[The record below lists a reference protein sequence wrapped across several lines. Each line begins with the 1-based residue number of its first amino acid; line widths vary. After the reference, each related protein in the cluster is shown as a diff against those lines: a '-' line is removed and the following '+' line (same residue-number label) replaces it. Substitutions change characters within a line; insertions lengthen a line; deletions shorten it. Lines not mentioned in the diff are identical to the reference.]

1 MRSSLTATELEN
13 TFMRISWLI
22 LSALFLSSLLSSG
35 CAPVVLIGGA
45 AATAT
50 IVHDRRTTGSMVED
64 QSIELRIKNA
74 LRKDG
79 EVADQSHINVTSYN
93 GIVLLS
99 GEAPTQALRTRAGEI
114 ARGDKQVRR
123 VHNEIQIAAPSSAMT
138 RSSDSWI
145 TTKAKSSL
153 VGLDIKGFDPTRVK
167 VVSENGTVF
176 LMGMVYHKEADAVV
190 AQTQQV
196 SGVQRIV
203 KLFEYLD

>member
-1 MRSSLTATELEN
+1 
-13 TFMRISWLI
+13 MRISRLA
-22 LSALFLSSLLSSG
+22 LSTLFLSSLLLSG
-35 CAPVVLIGGA
+35 CVPVVLVGGA

-50 IVHDRRTTGSMVED
+50 IVHDRRTAGSIVED
-64 QSIELRIKNA
+64 QAIELRVKNA

-79 EVADQSHINVTSYN
+79 EITDQTHINVTSYN

-99 GEAPTQALRTRAGEI
+99 GEAPGQALRTRAGEI
-114 ARGDKQVRR
+114 ARGSKQVRR
-123 VHNEIQIAAPSSAMT
+123 VHNEIQIAAPSSSMT

-153 VGLDIKGFDPTRVK
+153 VGLDVKGFDPTRVK
-167 VVSENGTVF
+167 VVTENGTVF
-176 LMGMVYHKEADAVV
+176 LMGMVYHKEADAIV
-190 AQTQQV
+190 ARTQQV

>member
-1 MRSSLTATELEN
+1 
-13 TFMRISWLI
+13 MRISRLA
-22 LSALFLSSLLSSG
+22 LSTLFLSSLLLSG
-35 CAPVVLIGGA
+35 CVPVVLVGGA
-45 AATAT
+45 AATASV
-50 IVHDRRTTGSMVED
+50 VHDRRTAGSIVED
-64 QSIELRIKNA
+64 QAIESRVKSA

-79 EVADQSHINVTSYN
+79 DITDQTHINVTSYN

-99 GEAPTQALRTRAGEI
+99 GEAPSQALRKRAGEI
-114 ARGDKQVRR
+114 ARGSKQVRR

-145 TTKAKSSL
+145 TTKVKSSL
-153 VGLDIKGFDPTRVK
+153 VGLKIKGFDPSRIK

-190 AQTQQV
+190 TQTQQV

>member
-1 MRSSLTATELEN
+1 
-13 TFMRISWLI
+13 MRISRLA
-22 LSALFLSSLLSSG
+22 LSTLFLSSLLLSG
-35 CAPVVLIGGA
+35 CVPVVLVGGA

-50 IVHDRRTTGSMVED
+50 IVHDRRTAGSIVED
-64 QSIELRIKNA
+64 QAIELRVKNA

-79 EVADQSHINVTSYN
+79 EITDQTHINVTSYN

-99 GEAPTQALRTRAGEI
+99 GEAPGQALRTRAGEI
-114 ARGDKQVRR
+114 ARGSKQVRR
-123 VHNEIQIAAPSSAMT
+123 VHNEIQIAAPSSSMT

-153 VGLDIKGFDPTRVK
+153 VGLDVKGFDPSRVK
-167 VVSENGTVF
+167 IVTENGTVF
-176 LMGMVYHKEADAVV
+176 LMGMVYHKEADAIVV
-190 AQTQQV
+190 RIQQV